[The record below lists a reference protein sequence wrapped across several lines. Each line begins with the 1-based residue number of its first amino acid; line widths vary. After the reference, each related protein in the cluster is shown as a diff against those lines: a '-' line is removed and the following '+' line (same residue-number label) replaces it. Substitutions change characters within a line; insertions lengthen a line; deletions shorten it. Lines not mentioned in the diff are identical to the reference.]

1 MEFTVRKFDLLQ
13 ELTLIQ
19 GVVER
24 KTTIPILANVLVKAE
39 GGELGIVATDLEIGL
54 RSVCAS
60 KTTVPGTITLPAKRL
75 YEIVRALPDKEIKF
89 KRGDANWV
97 TVTCGTSR
105 FRIAGL
111 PQEDFPTLSQPK
123 GTQIRIPSAVLS
135 KLIQRTIF
143 SISTEDSK
151 YTLSG
156 ALLVLK
162 PNSITMVATDVHR
175 LAHVEKTESL
185 DDVSEEIKVLVPKKA
200 MGELVRM
207 IAESPD
213 TETIAF
219 SRDDNHLFF
228 DIGRRLLISRML
240 TGQFPNFE
248 AVLPRSNDRSFTI
261 DRDEVMA
268 AVKRVAILS
277 DERSRTVKLAVTK
290 GSLEITAS
298 HSDLGEAHESLEV
311 DYGKEDLQVG
321 FNYQYLLDFLGTSDE
336 PEVSFEFKDSE
347 SAAQLRAHPASDYNY
362 RYVVMPMRI

>member
-1 MEFTVRKFDLLQ
+1 MEFSVRKFDLLQ

-24 KTTIPILANVLVKAE
+24 KTTIPILANVLVRAE
-39 GGELGIVATDLEIGL
+39 GGELGIAATDLEISL

-111 PQEDFPTLSQPK
+111 PQEDFPALPQSK
-123 GTQIRIPSAVLS
+123 GATIKIPSQVLS
-135 KLIQRTIF
+135 KLITRTIF

-162 PNSITMVATDVHR
+162 PGSITMVATDGHR
-175 LAHVEKTESL
+175 LAHVEKSEAM
-185 DDVSEEIKVLVPKKA
+185 DDVSEEVKVLVPKKA
-200 MGELVRM
+200 MSELVHI
-207 IAESPD
+207 IAESTD
-213 TETIAF
+213 AEIVNF

-228 DIGRRLLISRML
+228 DIGRRFLMSRTL
-240 TGQFPNFE
+240 TGQFPNYE
-248 AVLPRSNDRSFTI
+248 AVLPRSNDRTF
-261 DRDEVMA
+261 
-268 AVKRVAILS
+268 AVGREEITSAIRRVAILS
-277 DERSRTVKLAVTK
+277 DERSKTVKMALSS

-298 HSDLGEAHESLEV
+298 HSDLGEAHETLEV
-311 DYGKEDLQVG
+311 EYSKEDLQVG
-321 FNYQYLLDFLGTSDE
+321 FNYQYLLDFLLTTDE
-336 PEVSFEFKDSE
+336 PEVNFEFKDSE
-347 SAAQLRAHPASDYNY
+347 SAAQLRTQPAGDYNY